1 MAGNYTVDVSVALK
15 AQQASI
21 KNIRKQIETE
31 FGEVDFNSSVGK
43 KLSKLFDQFDNRISN
58 MDSILGKGVLNASDL
73 NKLGT
78 LFDSMNLIVG
88 QMRSA
93 AGKAPLMDLGIDP
106 NEVPEIVAAMKE
118 LQKVRAKISAEEN
131 QSSKEALKAMNK
143 EKTLERMK
151 ELEGSKSSEDK
162 SLRENERII
171 EAEYKQRKAAQE
183 KLQQELDSLEAKRKS
198 KLQEQAIEEQKA
210 RDTRAAAQA
219 KQLEAKEKKLVE
231 KNAIK
236 KIKTE
241 QGKTFKDQQK
251 NINDFINQVYS
262 DGAIAAE
269 AHLKSSGLAGSLMR
283 ALFSDD
289 EMDALAGQSAEKF
302 RQAFQ
307 AKLFEN
313 GGKSINQ
320 QNLDTVINTTQEWGR
335 NNPETSAQAQR
346 TANVLQQQVSQHELN
361 SQNAG
366 IEANAIQTEIEGKTQ
381 ELNNLSVEV
390 AKFSAVVSELSNAAS
405 ELRASVDSKYRDE
418 LNKAQKGLQGA
429 QQNARMNMIPST
441 EPGNQA
447 FQREGVDSGLNSI
460 NMAQEA
466 DSFAARM
473 KQGIKQWMGARE
485 VIGYIKQGIRSAYQD
500 IQGLDKAMT
509 NIAVVTDMST
519 SDLWGK
525 IDQYMGMAQK
535 YGVTTQGVYEVSQL
549 FFQQGLGENDT
560 MEATVETL
568 KMARI
573 AGMDYKDAADGMTVA
588 IRGFNMEMSEA
599 AHVTDVY
606 SKVAAITA
614 SDTQELVKAMSKT
627 ASSAASV
634 GSSFENTTAML
645 AVMVEATRESP
656 QNIGSAMKS
665 IISRYGEMTK
675 GLSEDSE
682 GEEIDYNRVDTAL
695 KSIGISIKD
704 AQGQFRDFDDVI
716 FELADK
722 WDTLDSVTQRYI
734 ATIFAGNRQ
743 QSRFLALVSNADR
756 LQEVSN
762 AAANSED
769 AGLLQY
775 SKTMDSLETKTNNIK
790 TSFQQFY
797 MDIFNG
803 PLIGK
808 GLDFINDIIKGFNKL
823 GKLTSVMN
831 IASMIMGV
839 KALVNLLVQPFSQVG
854 NIISRSIEEG
864 MRKGFANAR
873 AYGEQGGREMG
884 EGVEDGLSSSG
895 GGARGFFEDHMG
907 EIASVAQIAG
917 GALSALGSRVASS
930 GTSQNADRRLMAGS
944 WLSAGGNFLSAA
956 GTGASIGMAFGPWG
970 AAIGAVVG
978 GLGSIISTIISWPDE
993 LDRAQARLEKAEEEA
1008 QDAQVKRAEAVQ
1020 RESDLEATIE
1030 KLNELKKHQYDS
1042 AEAQEEFIKANNEA
1056 FEKFPELAATFDEAG
1071 NAIIDV
1077 SSAEQALALARD
1089 ASANATLNAMQAEL
1103 TLLREKQKTAKVEHK
1118 ADMEAI
1124 ETRYSSGDYA
1134 RGDEGEDFI
1143 VEVRKNYEQS
1153 VNEVRKADIKDKIKE
1168 NMLLQRQQEAIAS
1181 GIDPAAIASGA
1192 ITVSDSEVEAEYDR
1206 IKGTDEY
1213 KRLKRE
1219 VVDEK
1224 VALKNEASFMQF
1236 AENLDMEETEFLRS
1250 LLGEYYTEDDVRD
1263 RTAEWDGV
1271 SKGLKA
1277 NAFNIYDAATDT
1289 YTQSSEASLTF
1300 LDNVLNGLNLE
1311 DTNTRNFVEALMRT
1325 SSNED
1330 ALSLILSQYH
1340 GLSWEEGLV
1349 GRDEVM
1355 KALGYNPSDEDEI
1368 KAFNQAVG
1376 KNNEYIQQQVALGNS
1391 IEAVSGSLIN
1401 YNVNSAIDNDASTKK
1416 KVDSITGARAY
1427 LQEKTKQAIEEDPLI
1442 DAELVDYGTTVNKMQ
1457 ELIGDY
1463 ENFQFKAQALGL
1475 TGDVSDLNQLAL
1487 SGKISRNAY
1496 LARMNELGMTDPGN
1510 EGFIQ
1515 DFADTTLFG
1524 DSNETRLNASQV
1536 MRESSVNWRAAFDV
1550 LNGELAENNILNDI
1564 ADNYISEFTAFNN
1577 YLVKKMDNGEMDQR
1591 SADQMAREYLDV
1603 WEASANLPTEQIA
1616 EAQRLIAE
1624 ADLTTTMGK
1633 EELKAQLE
1641 DAGIYSEDL
1650 TGKIDSVYAYSE
1662 NLITQYGQLE
1672 DKLIKNL
1679 ETLTEAIQ
1687 GAAEGME
1694 LSEASKIAEK
1704 LGKDIFEVF
1713 NFQDGK
1719 YVAKDANVLSDIQ
1732 ELYTSEAKTKMQE
1745 SLQNQL
1751 DILNETPVEETYW
1764 VEEDGHLVPQTRLQ
1778 EDYHSEE
1785 YKQLIKQYQDPAEAW
1800 FAELER
1806 TGQLETEGL
1815 TTESNTN
1822 EIIQA
1827 YLIDLQEDTENA
1839 IDEQTRW
1846 IVEQAQQA
1854 LDITNRTFELEGGI
1868 NGRNKREAFDL
1879 LANNGLTGYS
1889 AEQIAQLE
1897 TYLGVGADGLHASET
1912 GIGTGEY
1919 RISRRA
1925 LEGLNLPTWVQDG
1938 INAQIEEQVQSAK
1951 TGLEDV
1957 MSSVASGEG
1966 LTDTQLKQLLGEE
1979 FEGIP
1984 DTIAHAYQGAM
1995 QTAMETGNFGHL
2007 ENILKTVYESKGSE
2021 EADKLA
2027 KESIARFKDQIEES
2041 REEIIDL
2048 SISALEGDIS
2058 AEDALKLGAQGINVD
2073 GLINRTQEAIST
2085 LVQSIVDN
2093 TDISFGDKKSKLESV
2108 YNAGLES
2115 ILGYETSITDSLTSR
2130 EGMSRSD
2137 ASSMMAELTA
2147 LGVKTKGRFEESA
2160 DGTKFYLNNVT
2171 DIMNDLTRTIQDES
2185 TNPQQRAAAES
2196 LLKQVRYVQEWQPY
2210 ELADSMGS
2218 TIEEMANATEIST
2231 IEMRDFYK
2239 ELTGR
2244 DIGVEDAQRL
2254 AAELNELDPVARI
2267 EQLVAIARQSGIEV
2281 EGMEE
2286 RLAETAA
2293 NVLDTIIEAISNG
2306 MSSIGEGLSGTLSF
2320 AGLNELMQK
2329 YNLSVQDSFGTASGA
2344 TLGEQDRRN
2353 LITAM
2358 YQEAKASG
2366 LHIGFG
2372 DQLWETFRDSD
2383 NNPYAGYNALEGELA
2398 DARSR
2403 VAEAIAQDS
2412 QAQQELALAQA
2423 RRAELV
2429 RLGGSGEELTAATE
2443 VVAATQEMANNTA
2456 QAAEE
2461 ARAYAEAL
2469 EQARAAAM
2477 FDENAYEFTFMEQD
2491 ATSGLTKNA
2500 DNFINQIDT
2509 VKAAFQSF
2517 KNDESIGYQDFYN
2530 MMDFLNNT
2538 GQWESFSEN
2547 VGMAGRDYEDFVNS
2561 VVANTD
2567 EWGKVDIGGV
2577 AAEMGISVDAAMTAM
2592 SDSMKSGLIEVAKQQ
2607 VDYLTGLE
2615 NMLKAMAALESI
2627 GDIGLG
2633 ISVTIDGQAKTVEEW
2648 IASWNDLDEDTKK
2661 EFILKMRA
2669 EVEDDQLFDWTGVDQ
2684 GMRDALDIMFGEGF
2698 GDSLDSL
2705 IFTRNENGGIVDVA
2719 NTEIARQYM
2728 ELASAISKASE
2739 DSSGEAAQGMAHAL
2753 QNVQGMYMDR
2763 LGYAMGEDGLWRD
2776 AQGQLAELT
2785 AAQNAELLKL
2795 LNDAAKNATP
2805 MDIAGFSE
2813 RYLQALNAGDTRA
2826 TISNGRTI
2834 ELNWDGTTT
2843 ITDANG
2849 NPLTPEAVSELNEE
2863 EIRRME
2869 AELNQNRADADH
2881 YYELII
2887 DAQGRLTYNIIPV
2900 GDIGAVL
2907 ENTPDTITI
2916 DDGQGVYRAS
2926 VVVNTE
2932 TQTITFNGADGR
2944 PLTGEDL
2951 QNAMNT
2957 YASQMNLSDRGIEL
2971 SADENG
2977 IVTLVPTITA
2987 APSDTEILTQIASDI
3002 QAIKDSLVGGFEVTV
3017 DDQASSAF
3025 DTIWQNYVNLR
3036 TDIQNNP
3043 IQAGVSI
3050 TGESPQ
3056 SFTGTVNNIT
3066 GPAYADGSIGRL
3078 YSGAQLASKT
3088 LVGELGPELAVY
3100 NGQYHLLGQTG
3111 AEFVKLPKSAIVFN
3125 HLQTAGI
3132 LSGQMKDARGLPLT
3146 PNAFATGN
3154 ALVAGN
3160 VTGPA
3165 LAGGGIGAALSAVS
3179 RAKSVWQGLLNSLS
3193 AADLLD
3199 GGGGGGGG
3207 GGGNDL
3213 KAHIA
3218 DLQEWYNLSRQIAKI
3233 ESEIN
3238 TLLSKRNNLTD
3249 GHEYLRNLR
3258 ETQSLLDDQVD
3269 TQKDLL
3275 RFQELQLQAQAE
3287 HINTNEIWSKFL
3299 KVDENGLLQYIEGNE
3314 TNGGKGA
3321 LEVLSKM
3328 NEMSGEEQLAYV
3340 QSLGW
3345 SYTTTDGEELEE
3357 AELVAKFYEELQKQ
3371 IDDYD
3376 ALADT
3381 VNETESA
3388 LEDLEGQI
3396 NEIEKEIRDNEID
3409 LSQEIYDIIVD
3420 AWKENIENLKEQND
3434 LIKEAN
3440 EAYAQGIEKAIS
3452 AERELYEQNQ
3462 SIQEREQMQRQLALL
3477 RRSGGSASEI
3487 ANLEAQLDEKLKEE
3501 YFANQEKALE
3511 DIREANERQVEL
3523 MEQQVKIQEEQL
3535 KYQEENGVIWSKV
3548 YEVMQGTDA
3557 EILQFMQGN
3566 STEFFQK
3573 SYLQQEDMLTE
3584 WAKKIGIYNEEKLRK
3599 VYDAEAAASLDDT
3612 WASEEGQSLISA
3624 FNKAGTEQQQKWLR
3638 EYRDTYTAAMLNDE
3652 SEMEAISTARE
3663 EMFEHIRHWI
3673 EAEEEAA
3680 RRAAQEAQAA
3690 GSEESGGSNN
3700 GNGGGNRG
3708 QSTEELWKATGRYG
3722 NSQGDRTDVAYGST
3736 REEALRNLPHP
3747 RSFYNISYGAYQRYA
3762 KGGIIDYT
3770 GPAWVDGS
3778 KSKPERI
3785 LSAEQTRIL
3794 EEGLAMNAGRGTKL
3808 QEALQGF
3815 AYSLGSSIQSSI
3827 ASVIKDSNNVNAF
3840 NIQPGAVVLQIAE
3853 LNDKYDVDE
3862 LFNDVADRLYSIA
3875 AKSSGRSV
3883 SRR

>member
-43 KLSKLFDQFDNRISN
+43 KLSKLFDQFDGKIAN
-58 MDSILGKGVLNASDL
+58 MDSILGKGFLNASDL
-73 NKLGT
+73 SKLGT

-118 LQKVRAKISAEEN
+118 LQKVQVKISAEEN

-143 EKTLERMK
+143 QKTLEKMK

-171 EAEYKQRKAAQE
+171 EAEYQQRKAAQE

-210 RDTRAAAQA
+210 RDTREAAQA
-219 KQLEAKEKKLVE
+219 KQLEAREKKLVE

-241 QGKTFKDQQK
+241 QGKTFKSQQQ

-269 AHLKSSGLAGSLMR
+269 AHLKSSGLAGSLVR

-313 GGKSINQ
+313 GGKSVNQ
-320 QNLDTVINTTQEWGR
+320 QNLDTVINTAQEWGR
-335 NNPETSAQAQR
+335 NNPETAAQAQR
-346 TANVLQQQVSQHELN
+346 TANILQQQVSQHELN

-381 ELNNLSVEV
+381 ELNNLSAEV
-390 AKFSAVVSELSNAAS
+390 AKFSAVVTELSNAAS

-418 LNKAQKGLQGA
+418 LNNAQKGLQGA
-429 QQNARMNMIPST
+429 HHDAKMKMIPST
-441 EPGNQA
+441 EPGNPA
-447 FQREGVDSGLNSI
+447 FQRGGVDSGLNSI

-466 DSFAARM
+466 DSFTARM

-560 MEATVETL
+560 MAATVETL

-614 SDTQELVKAMSKT
+614 SDTQELVSAMSKT

-704 AQGQFRDFDDVI
+704 AQGQFRDFDEVI
-716 FELADK
+716 FELAGK
-722 WDTLDSVTQRYI
+722 WDTLDSVTQRYV

-756 LQEVSN
+756 LQEVSD

-808 GLDFINDIIKGFNKL
+808 GLDFINDMIKGFNKL

-831 IASMIMGV
+831 IASMIMGI
-839 KALVNLLVQPFSQVG
+839 KALVNLLVQPFSQIG
-854 NIISRSIEEG
+854 SIISRSIDQG
-864 MRKGFANAR
+864 IRNGFANAR
-873 AYGEQGGREMG
+873 AYGEEGGRQMG
-884 EGVEDGLSSSG
+884 GGVQNGMSG
-895 GGARGFFEDHMG
+895 GGSGRFTGFFWDHIG
-907 EIASVAQIAG
+907 EFASLAQVAG
-917 GALSALGSRVASS
+917 GALSAWGSRVASS
-930 GTSQNADRRLMAGS
+930 GTSQNADSRLTTGS
-944 WLSAGGNFLSAA
+944 WISAGGNLLSGL
-956 GTGASIGMAFGPWG
+956 GTGASIGMAFGPVG
-970 AAIGAVVG
+970 AIIGAVVG
-978 GLGSIISTIISWPDE
+978 GLGSIVATIISWPDE
-993 LDRAQARLEKAEEEA
+993 LDKAQARLEKAEEEA

-1020 RESDLEATIE
+1020 RENDLEATIE

-1056 FEKFPELAATFDEAG
+1056 FEKFPELAVTFDEAG

-1077 SSAEQALALARD
+1077 SSAEQALAMARD
-1089 ASANATLNAMQAEL
+1089 ASANATYNAMQAEL

-1124 ETRYSSGDYA
+1124 ETRYTSGDYA
-1134 RGDEGEDFI
+1134 RGDTGESFI
-1143 VEVRKNYEQS
+1143 NEVRKNYERS
-1153 VNEVRKADIKDKIKE
+1153 VNEIRKADIKDKIKE
-1168 NMLLQRQQEAIAS
+1168 NMLLQRQQEAAAS
-1181 GIDPAAIASGA
+1181 GMNPAEIASGA
-1192 ITVSDSEVEAEYDR
+1192 ITVSDREVEAEYDR
-1206 IKGTDEY
+1206 IYGTDEY
-1213 KRLKRE
+1213 YGLKE
-1219 VVDEK
+1219 EIAQEK
-1224 VALKNEASFMQF
+1224 VALKNDASFMHF
-1236 AENLDMEETEFLRS
+1236 AENLNQEESEYLKS
-1250 LLGEYYTEDDVRD
+1250 LLGQYYTEMEVREK
-1263 RTAEWDGV
+1263 TAEWDGN

-1277 NAFNIYDAATDT
+1277 NAYNIYDATTDT

-1300 LDNVLNGLNLE
+1300 LDNVLNNLDLE
-1311 DTNTRNFVEALMRT
+1311 DASTKNFVEALMRT

-1330 ALSLILSQYH
+1330 ALSLILSQYQ
-1340 GLSWEEGLV
+1340 GLSWEEGVV
-1349 GRDEVM
+1349 GRTEVM
-1355 KALGYNPSDEDEI
+1355 KALGYDPNNEDEI

-1401 YNVNSAIDNDASTKK
+1401 YNVNSAIDNDADTKK

-1442 DAELVDYGTTVNKMQ
+1442 DAELVDYGTTANKMQ
-1457 ELIGDY
+1457 ELLGDY
-1463 ENFQFKAQALGL
+1463 ENFQHKAQALGL

-1515 DFADTTLFG
+1515 DFANTTLFG

-1536 MRESSVNWRAAFDV
+1536 MRESSVNWRGAFDI
-1550 LNGELAENNILNDI
+1550 LNGELAENNIFNDI

-1577 YLVKKMDNGEMDQR
+1577 YLVKKMDSGEMDQR
-1591 SADQMAREYLDV
+1591 AANQMAREYLDV

-1650 TGKIDSVYAYSE
+1650 TGKVDSVYAYSE

-1687 GAAEGME
+1687 GAADGME

-1732 ELYTSEAKTKMQE
+1732 GLYTSEAKAKMQE

-1751 DILNETPVEETYW
+1751 DILNESPVEETYW

-1778 EDYHSEE
+1778 EDFHSEE
-1785 YKQLIKQYQDPAEAW
+1785 YKQLIKQYEDPAQAW

-1806 TGQLETEGL
+1806 SGQLETEGL
-1815 TTESNTN
+1815 TADSDPN

-1854 LDITNRTFELEGGI
+1854 LEINNRTYELESGGVGK
-1868 NGRNKREAFDL
+1868 NLREAYDM
-1879 LANNGLTGYS
+1879 LASKGYSGYS
-1889 AEQIAQLE
+1889 AEEISALT
-1897 TYLGVGADGLHASET
+1897 TYLGTDFETLGVRET
-1912 GIGTGEY
+1912 GAGTGEY
-1919 RISRRA
+1919 EFILESALGTLPQWVQNSISNI
-1925 LEGLNLPTWVQDG
+1925 LKSQVDQVQDG
-1938 INAQIEEQVQSAK
+1938 LDSIGEAVA
-1951 TGLEDV
+1951 TGEKLSTSE
-1957 MSSVASGEG
+1957 VAE
-1966 LTDTQLKQLLGEE
+1966 LLGED
-1979 FEGIP
+1979 FQGIG
-1984 DTIAHAYQGAM
+1984 DAAAEALQENFRIAQ
-1995 QTAMETGNFGHL
+1995 ESGNFSHL
-2007 ENILKTVYESKGSE
+2007 ENILLTYFSAMDGVDSD
-2021 EADKLA
+2021 EAKKRA
-2027 KESIARFKDQIEES
+2027 KESVARFQDQIKEFEK
-2041 REEIIDL
+2041 ETIDL

-2058 AEDALKLGAQGINVD
+2058 AEDAIKLTSQGIDVAALKQ
-2073 GLINRTQEAIST
+2073 GTQQAIAD
-2085 LVQSIVDN
+2085 LVQRIVDN
-2093 TDISFGDKKSKLESV
+2093 TDISFEDKKSNLESV
-2108 YNAGLES
+2108 YNASLENL
-2115 ILGYETSITDSLTSR
+2115 LGYETSIAETLTSR
-2130 EGMSRSD
+2130 EGFSRSD
-2137 ASSMMAELTA
+2137 AASMMAELTA
-2147 LGVKTKGRFEESA
+2147 LGVKTTGLFEQSA
-2160 DGTKFYLNNVT
+2160 DGTQFYLNNQNSIISELIAAT
-2171 DIMNDLTRTIQDES
+2171 SNES
-2185 TNPQQRAAAES
+2185 LSHEQRASAS
-2196 LLKQVRYVQEWQPY
+2196 NLLKQISYIRQWQPY
-2210 ELADSMGS
+2210 ELADSLGS

-2244 DIGVEDAQRL
+2244 DISVEDAQHLRD
-2254 AAELNELDPVARI
+2254 ELNELDPVARI
-2267 EQLVAIARQSGIEV
+2267 EQLVAIARQSGINV
-2281 EGMEE
+2281 EGLEE

-2320 AGLNELMQK
+2320 ASLNELMQK

-2366 LHIGFG
+2366 LQTGFG

-2383 NNPYAGYNALEGELA
+2383 NNPLVGYNAI
-2398 DARSR
+2398 D
-2403 VAEAIAQDS
+2403 
-2412 QAQQELALAQA
+2412 
-2423 RRAELV
+2423 
-2429 RLGGSGEELTAATE
+2429 EELGRVRGEINARNEHLMQTRERQAFFEETGSAEEAAATAQYAE
-2443 VVAATQEMANNTA
+2443 EYAAATA

-2461 ARAYAEAL
+2461 AQAYAEAL

-2500 DNFINQIDT
+2500 DNFINQIEA
-2509 VKAAFQSF
+2509 VKTAFQSF
-2517 KNDESIGYQDFYN
+2517 KNEESIGYQDFYN
-2530 MMDFLNNT
+2530 MMDFMKNT
-2538 GQWESFSEN
+2538 GQWESFSET
-2547 VGMAGRDYEDFVNS
+2547 VGMAGRDYEEFVNS
-2561 VVANTD
+2561 VVEHTD

-2592 SDSMKSGLIEVAKQQ
+2592 SDSMKSGLIEVAQQQ

-2615 NMLKAMAALESI
+2615 NMLKAMEALESV
-2627 GDIGLG
+2627 GDINLG
-2633 ISVTIDGQAKTVEEW
+2633 MDLTMRGQTHDAEYWINEWEDLNDDERKQLILTLETQGSGIFNEDGSIKQDLVTAMDG
-2648 IASWNDLDEDTKK
+2648 I
-2661 EFILKMRA
+2661 
-2669 EVEDDQLFDWTGVDQ
+2669 
-2684 GMRDALDIMFGEGF
+2684 FGEGF
-2698 GDSLDSL
+2698 SSNVFQFDEQGDLTELSSEVSGYFLQATAVLNKAMEDGSGE
-2705 IFTRNENGGIVDVA
+2705 TAQGVA
-2719 NTEIARQYM
+2719 HAMQAAKEAYLTQADLSFEELSESQRL
-2728 ELASAISKASE
+2728 ELAKLI
-2739 DSSGEAAQGMAHAL
+2739 
-2753 QNVQGMYMDR
+2753 
-2763 LGYAMGEDGLWRD
+2763 
-2776 AQGQLAELT
+2776 AE
-2785 AAQNAELLKL
+2785 
-2795 LNDAAKNATP
+2795 AAKNAKP
-2805 MDIAGFSE
+2805 LDLADFSQRYQAALLAGE
-2813 RYLQALNAGDTRA
+2813 TQVTLPQGP
-2826 TISNGRTI
+2826 TIQ
-2834 ELNWDGTTT
+2834 LNWDGQAT
-2843 ITDANG
+2843 IIPPDDQQTDYDIEGSLEEWERQYNASLQDPSAYFHFTGVVNG
-2849 NPLTPEAVSELNEE
+2849 QITYEIIPTEVRTFLSQQFAPEALTVNLTDGTPVQVQVNPNSGSITVVGPE
-2863 EIRRME
+2863 
-2869 AELNQNRADADH
+2869 
-2881 YYELII
+2881 
-2887 DAQGRLTYNIIPV
+2887 GR
-2900 GDIGAVL
+2900 
-2907 ENTPDTITI
+2907 E
-2916 DDGQGVYRAS
+2916 
-2926 VVVNTE
+2926 
-2932 TQTITFNGADGR
+2932 
-2944 PLTGEDL
+2944 LTGNEITE
-2951 QNAMNT
+2951 AANT
-2957 YASQMNLSDRGIEL
+2957 FLTQAGASAEGIFVEGT
-2971 SADENG
+2971 DQ
-2977 IVTLVPTITA
+2977 A
-2987 APSDTEILTQIASDI
+2987 AGTVSFGVQVQPGLSDTELLTQIAAGIANIDTALSE
-3002 QAIKDSLVGGFEVTV
+3002 GFEVRLT
-3017 DDQASSAF
+3017 DQATSVLDA
-3025 DTIWQNYVNLR
+3025 IQANYDELR
-3036 TDIQNNP
+3036 AHFETNP
-3043 IQAGVSI
+3043 IVATVTQDGGISLPNGSSGTSDSSSGTPTVSS
-3050 TGESPQ
+3050 GPQ
-3056 SFTGTVNNIT
+3056 SYTGTMN
-3066 GPAYADGSIGRL
+3066 GLAFADGSLGRL
-3078 YSGAQLASKT
+3078 YSGATLANKV

-3100 NGQYHLLGQTG
+3100 DGQYHMLGANG
-3111 AEFVKLPKSAIVFN
+3111 AEFVDLPSDAIIFN
-3125 HLQTAGI
+3125 HLQTQGI
-3132 LSGQMKDARGLPLT
+3132 LRGQMNIRGT
-3146 PNAFATGN
+3146 AMAD
-3154 ALVAGN
+3154 GN
-3160 VTGPA
+3160 VSGPA
-3165 LAGGGIGAALSAVS
+3165 YAGGIGAALSAVS
-3179 RAKSVWQGLLNSLS
+3179 RAKSVWQGLLSSLT

-3207 GGGNDL
+3207 GGGESL

-3238 TLLSKRNNLTD
+3238 TLISKRNNLTD
-3249 GHEYLRNLR
+3249 GHKYLRNLR
-3258 ETQSLLDDQVD
+3258 ETQSLLDDQID

-3287 HINTNEIWSKFL
+3287 HINTNKIWSQFL

-3357 AELVAKFYEELQKQ
+3357 AQLVAKFYEELQKQ

-3462 SIQEREQMQRQLALL
+3462 SIQEREQMQRQLALM

-3599 VYDAEAAASLDDT
+3599 VYNTEASNSLADT

-3624 FNKAGTEQQQKWLR
+3624 FSKAGTEQQQKWLR

-3652 SEMEAISTARE
+3652 NEMEAISTARK

-3680 RRAAQEAQAA
+3680 RRAAQEAQATG
-3690 GSEESGGSNN
+3690 GSDNDSGGSSQKTQYNRYVKVSN
-3700 GNGGGNRG
+3700 GEGGEVGIVV
-3708 QSTEELWKATGRYG
+3708 SYSEM
-3722 NSQGDRTDVAYGST
+3722 
-3736 REEALRNLPHP
+3736 
-3747 RSFYNISYGAYQRYA
+3747 RSLQQR
-3762 KGGIIDYT
+3762 GIIADSYT
-3770 GPAWVDGS
+3770 GVRTEANRTLLTDERRQALGLSTGGLVDETGFAILHGS
-3778 KSKPERI
+3778 PSRPERV

-3794 EEGLAMNAGRGTKL
+3794 EEGLAMNAGRGAKL
-3808 QEALQGF
+3808 QEVLQGF

-3827 ASVIKDSNNVNAF
+3827 ASIINDSNNVNAF
-3840 NIQPGAVVLQIAE
+3840 NIQPGAVVLQVAE

-3875 AKSSGRSV
+3875 SRASGRGV